1 MRTSKRLLTII
12 VTIVLLS
19 SICATVYASTTVYV
33 YVQNPSSSGSKG
45 QWCGSYWLGE
55 IPLRVADTS
64 SGAPTGEQ
72 TTGYCMNPSGIIY
85 IGSTYQASITPVTD
99 NATWKAISYVLTWYS
114 PTTNDEAMRDQV
126 AIWKLLGQTP
136 ESWVPTSALTAG
148 ENLKNEATGKDVIRQ
163 TDTIIWT
170 SPSGLVNQSAVTA
183 NPGQPIYF
191 EIQLMNGAN
200 PRPNVNITFTATAG
214 LAPTNVLT
222 NSQGKAG
229 VTVTVPSNWPQGSS
243 ITVKAETRGVWPRL
257 YLDLTQSGTQDQI
270 GIDTTYD
277 LTVEAHACLIANINM
292 VPEVE
297 LGTLVAVSAMALGFV
312 GWTKTKNK
320 NKA

>member
-1 MRTSKRLLTII
+1 MRSTKRLLTII

-19 SICATVYASTTVYV
+19 SICATVYATTTVYV
-33 YVQNPSSSGSKG
+33 YVKNPNDGGVKG
-45 QWCGSYWLGE
+45 QWCSNYWLGE
-55 IPLRVADTS
+55 IPIRVANTQ

-72 TTGYCMNPSGIIY
+72 TTAYCMNPSGVIY
-85 IGSTYQASITPVTD
+85 VGQTYQASVTPVID
-99 NATWKAISYVLTWYS
+99 NATWKAISYILTWYS
-114 PTTNDEAMRDQV
+114 PATNADAMRNQV
-126 AIWKLLGQTP
+126 AIWKLLGQTV
-136 ESWVPTSALTAG
+136 ESWVPGSAVTAG
-148 ENLKNEATGKDVIRQ
+148 TNLKNEATGKDVIRQ
-163 TDTIIWT
+163 TDTLIWT

-183 NPGQPIYF
+183 NPGQSIYF
-191 EIQLMNGAN
+191 EIKLMNGAN
-200 PRPNVNITFTATAG
+200 PRPNVNITFTASAG
-214 LAPTNVLT
+214 LTPTNVLT
-222 NSQGKAG
+222 DSQGKAG

-257 YLDLTQSGTQDQI
+257 YLDLTQCGTQDLI

-277 LTVEAHACLIANINM
+277 LTVEAHACLIAHINM